1 MMAKTRQRHS
11 KEFKVETVRLLNDS
25 GKSTRQISEEL
36 GIPRNTLNR
45 WRAEFRADAAEAF
58 RGNGHRTVEAER
70 IRQLEREV
78 ERLRRE
84 REILKKVLGIV
95 SQP

>member
-1 MMAKTRQRHS
+1 MATTRKRFS
-11 KEFKVETVRLLNDS
+11 KEFKLDAVRLSHES
-25 GKSTRQISEEL
+25 GKSIGQVADEL

-45 WRAEFRADAAEAF
+45 WRFEHRTDSKDAF
-58 RGNGHRTVEAER
+58 RGNGHRTPEQQR
-70 IRQLEREV
+70 IHELEREN
-78 ERLRRE
+78 ERLKRD